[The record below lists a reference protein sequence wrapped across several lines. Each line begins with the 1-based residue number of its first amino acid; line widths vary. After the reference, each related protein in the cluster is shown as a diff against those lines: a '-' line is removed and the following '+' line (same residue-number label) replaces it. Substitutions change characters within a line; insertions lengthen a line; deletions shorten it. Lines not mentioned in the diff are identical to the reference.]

1 MDSVF
6 FIHLYL
12 MCPVFLS
19 VIIYLDLRGFWPRLW
34 MFLRRESHSIMEF
47 IFDQNTA
54 VTTSDKST
62 GEKPIFLAFTLKNET
77 NVTKILED

>member
-1 MDSVF
+1 
-6 FIHLYL
+6 
-12 MCPVFLS
+12 
-19 VIIYLDLRGFWPRLW
+19 
-34 MFLRRESHSIMEF
+34 MEF